1 LRATSPTL
9 PDMNTSERPPMDD
22 PAAIRARAADPR
34 ASAVGPAQVDANA
47 AWLLVFGGW
56 LIAAG
61 SVLGALF
68 FSEVM
73 ELPPCLLCWYQ
84 RICMFPL
91 VLILPAGL
99 FPFDPKVVRYALPLS
114 LVGGAIAVF
123 HVLLVAGIVPE
134 SVTPCTQGV
143 PCSETQIEWFGFVTI
158 PLLSVVAFAAISVL
172 LIAAHFRTSR

>member
-1 LRATSPTL
+1 
-9 PDMNTSERPPMDD
+9 MNSERPAKGSS
-22 PAAIRARAADPR
+22 AAVRARAA
-34 ASAVGPAQVDANA
+34 DANA

-56 LIAAG
+56 LIAAA

-73 ELPPCLLCWYQ
+73 ALPPCLLCWYQ

-99 FPFDPKVVRYALPLS
+99 FPFDPKIVRYALPLS

-123 HVLLVAGIVPE
+123 HLLLVAGIVPE

-172 LIAAHFRTSR
+172 LIAAHLRISR

>member
-1 LRATSPTL
+1 MTPARSP
-9 PDMNTSERPPMDD
+9 D
-22 PAAIRARAADPR
+22 
-34 ASAVGPAQVDANA
+34 ASASPGAERADANT

-56 LIAAG
+56 VIASA

-99 FPFDPKVVRYALPLS
+99 FPFDAKIVRYALPLS
-114 LVGGAIAVF
+114 LVGGAIAFF
-123 HVLLVAGIVPE
+123 HLLLVAGIVPE

-143 PCSETQIEWFGFVTI
+143 PCSETQIAWFGFVTI

-172 LIAAHFRTSR
+172 LVAAHFRTSR

>member
-1 LRATSPTL
+1 
-9 PDMNTSERPPMDD
+9 MNSERPAKGSS
-22 PAAIRARAADPR
+22 AAVRARAAHAP
-34 ASAVGPAQVDANA
+34 ASAVGAPQGDANA

-56 LIAAG
+56 LIAAA

-73 ELPPCLLCWYQ
+73 ALPPCLLCWYQ

-99 FPFDPKVVRYALPLS
+99 FPFDPKIVRYALPLS

-123 HVLLVAGIVPE
+123 HLLLVAGIVPE

-172 LIAAHFRTSR
+172 LIAAHLRISR